1 MDWHF
6 IFSWLKI
13 VVLDLTLAGD
23 NAVVIA
29 MAVRTLPSRQQHAG
43 MCLGAL
49 GAVVVRVLLTF
60 VTAQLLLIPAVQL
73 AGGLLLVWIAFKLL
87 RQDSGSEQ
95 AIQHGASLLKA
106 IRIIV
111 VADLIM
117 STDNILAIA
126 GASDGSTVLV
136 LFGLGLSIPIVIGG
150 AVFIAAL
157 MNHYSWIVYIG
168 AAILGEVA
176 GKMILEDDFIAMTL
190 GAPSRPLEWTI
201 RIGLAVAVVA
211 IGIMLAS
218 DSPGKARYL

>member
-1 MDWHF
+1 MDWQF
-6 IFSWLKI
+6 IFSWCKI
-13 VVLDLTLAGD
+13 VLLDLTLAGD

-29 MAVRTLPSRQQHAG
+29 MAVRTLPSRQQRAG

-95 AIQHGASLLKA
+95 TIQHGASLLKA
-106 IRIIV
+106 IRIII

-150 AVFIAAL
+150 AAFIAAL

-190 GAPSRPLEWTI
+190 GVPSRSLEWTI
-201 RIGLAVAVVA
+201 RIGLAVVVVA